1 MQTYSIP
8 IWKQAPFIRIIIP
21 LIIGIC
27 IQWYLPFSI
36 VIIIALLTISFA
48 GFYLFYLLPIQLRY
62 KFQFVQSSLL
72 YFLVVALA
80 MLLTWNNDYKNNHYW
95 YGKNYNKGDFL
106 LARID
111 EPLSEKL
118 HSFKAI
124 VFVKAIVNDKKI
136 IPAKGKLLVFFK
148 KNKSQ
153 PNLHYGD
160 LILINKIPE
169 AIKNSG
175 NPGAFDNKRYQHFQ
189 QIYDQ
194 VFLTDSEYVSLNQHS
209 FNHLNKF
216 IYSLQA
222 FTIQGL
228 RKYIK
233 NDDETLGIA
242 EALLIGYKNDL
253 DKDLVQ
259 AYSNTGV
266 VHIIAISG
274 LHLGLIYMVLLWL
287 FDRIP
292 FIKRFKIFKSI
303 SIISCL
309 WIFSLLTGASAS
321 VLRSAVMFTCI
332 IIGKTIKR
340 QSSIY
345 NSLAASAFILLC
357 YNPYFL
363 WDVGF
368 QLSYLAIIGIISLQK
383 PIHQLLYFETYLLKK
398 IWEMSSITIAAQII
412 TFPICLY
419 YFHQFPNVFLISN
432 LIAVPLST
440 VILFSEII
448 LICFSWI
455 PFLGIYLGK
464 FIEVS
469 IWLMNYLIICF
480 NKIPFA
486 ICKNIYANLFSTYVL
501 YALVICILCWLIL
514 ENKKFIKYAFVF
526 SILFTSI
533 HAIASIHLT
542 QQKKIIVYNAPR
554 KQAIDLAYKNEYYF
568 CGDSDLNN
576 PISTK
581 NILLQPSRSYFQ
593 LSKPVNDL
601 PALTQ
606 NQYLWQ
612 FYGKRFFILDT
623 NLVFPSLT
631 TKVQVD
637 FIIVSKNP
645 KLKII
650 DAAQFM
656 DTKLVV
662 FEASNSLWKIE
673 KWKKECDAL
682 NLPYY
687 SIPEKGAFVFNIP

>member
-8 IWKQAPFIRIIIP
+8 IWKQAPFIRIIVP

-36 VIIIALLTISFA
+36 VIIIALLIISIT

-80 MLLTWNNDYKNNHYW
+80 MLLTWNNDYKNNRYW
-95 YGKNYNKGDFL
+95 YGKNYIKGDFL
-106 LARID
+106 LVRID

-175 NPGAFDNKRYQHFQ
+175 NPGAFDNKRYQKFQ

-216 IYSLQA
+216 IYSLQS
-222 FTIQGL
+222 FTVEGL
-228 RKYIK
+228 RKFIK

-455 PFLGIYLGK
+455 PFLGVYLGK

-581 NILLQPSRSYFQ
+581 NIILQPSRSFFQ
-593 LSKPVNDL
+593 LSRPVNDL
-601 PALTQ
+601 PGLSK
-606 NQYLWQ
+606 NQYVWQ
-612 FYGKRFFILDT
+612 FHGKSFFILDT

-656 DTKLVV
+656 DTKLVI

>member
-216 IYSLQA
+216 IYSLQT
-222 FTIQGL
+222 FTIEGL

-345 NSLAASAFILLC
+345 NSLATSAFILLC

-631 TKVQVD
+631 TKLQVD
-637 FIIVSKNP
+637 FLIVSKNP
-645 KLKII
+645 KMKII

>member
-216 IYSLQA
+216 IYSLQT
-222 FTIQGL
+222 FTIEGL

-593 LSKPVNDL
+593 LSQPVNDL

-631 TKVQVD
+631 TKLQVD
-637 FIIVSKNP
+637 FLIVSKNP
-645 KLKII
+645 KMKII

-656 DTKLVV
+656 DTKLVI

>member
-216 IYSLQA
+216 IYSLQS
-222 FTIQGL
+222 FTIEGL

-623 NLVFPSLT
+623 NLVFTSLT

>member
-209 FNHLNKF
+209 FNNLNKF
-216 IYSLQA
+216 IYSLQI
-222 FTIQGL
+222 FTIEGL
-228 RKYIK
+228 RRYIK

-345 NSLAASAFILLC
+345 NSLATSAFILLC

-612 FYGKRFFILDT
+612 FYGKSFFILDT
-623 NLVFPSLT
+623 NLVFPSLA
-631 TKVQVD
+631 TKIQVD
-637 FIIVSKNP
+637 FLIVSRNP
-645 KLKII
+645 KMKII

-656 DTKLVV
+656 DTKLVI

>member
-216 IYSLQA
+216 IYSLQI
-222 FTIQGL
+222 FTIEGL
-228 RKYIK
+228 RRYIK

-612 FYGKRFFILDT
+612 FYGKSFFILDT

-637 FIIVSKNP
+637 FLIVSKNP
-645 KLKII
+645 KMKII

-656 DTKLVV
+656 DTKLVI

>member
-216 IYSLQA
+216 IYSLQI
-222 FTIQGL
+222 FTIEGL
-228 RKYIK
+228 RRYIK

-357 YNPYFL
+357 YNPCFL

-383 PIHQLLYFETYLLKK
+383 PIHQLLYLETYLLKK

>member
-345 NSLAASAFILLC
+345 NSLATSAFILLC

-631 TKVQVD
+631 TKLQVD
-637 FIIVSKNP
+637 FLIVSKNP
-645 KLKII
+645 KMKII

-656 DTKLVV
+656 DTKLVI

>member
-194 VFLTDSEYVSLNQHS
+194 VFLTDSEYVSLNQYS

-216 IYSLQA
+216 IYSLQT
-222 FTIQGL
+222 FTIEGL

-345 NSLAASAFILLC
+345 NSLATSAFILLC

-501 YALVICILCWLIL
+501 YALVICTLCWLIL

-612 FYGKRFFILDT
+612 FYGKSFFILDT
-623 NLVFPSLT
+623 NLVFPSLA
-631 TKVQVD
+631 TKIQVD
-637 FIIVSKNP
+637 FLIVSRNP
-645 KLKII
+645 KMKII

-656 DTKLVV
+656 DTKLVI

>member
-72 YFLVVALA
+72 YFLVIALA

-216 IYSLQA
+216 IYSLQT
-222 FTIQGL
+222 FTIEGL
-228 RKYIK
+228 RRYIK

-637 FIIVSKNP
+637 FLIVSKNP
-645 KLKII
+645 KMKII
-650 DAAQFM
+650 DAVQFM

>member
-72 YFLVVALA
+72 YFLVIALA

-153 PNLHYGD
+153 PHLHYGD

-216 IYSLQA
+216 IYSLQS
-222 FTIQGL
+222 FTIEGL

-287 FDRIP
+287 FDQIP

-501 YALVICILCWLIL
+501 YALVICTLCWLIL

-542 QQKKIIVYNAPR
+542 QQKKIVVYNAPR

-631 TKVQVD
+631 TKLQVD
-637 FIIVSKNP
+637 FLIVSKNP
-645 KLKII
+645 KMKII

>member
-216 IYSLQA
+216 IYSLQI
-222 FTIQGL
+222 FTIEGL

-631 TKVQVD
+631 TKVHVD
-637 FIIVSKNP
+637 FLIVSKNP

>member
-8 IWKQAPFIRIIIP
+8 IWKQAPFIRIIVP

-72 YFLVVALA
+72 YFLVIALA

-216 IYSLQA
+216 IYSLQI
-222 FTIQGL
+222 FTIEGL
-228 RKYIK
+228 RRYIK

-383 PIHQLLYFETYLLKK
+383 PIHQLLYFETYLIKK

-581 NILLQPSRSYFQ
+581 NILLQPTRSFFQ
-593 LSKPVNDL
+593 LSRPVNDL
-601 PALTQ
+601 PGLTQ
-606 NQYLWQ
+606 SQYVWQ
-612 FYGKRFFILDT
+612 FHGKSFFILDT

-637 FIIVSKNP
+637 FLIVSKNP

-656 DTKLVV
+656 DTKLVI

>member
-1 MQTYSIP
+1 
-8 IWKQAPFIRIIIP
+8 
-21 LIIGIC
+21 
-27 IQWYLPFSI
+27 
-36 VIIIALLTISFA
+36 
-48 GFYLFYLLPIQLRY
+48 
-62 KFQFVQSSLL
+62 
-72 YFLVVALA
+72 
-80 MLLTWNNDYKNNHYW
+80 
-95 YGKNYNKGDFL
+95 
-106 LARID
+106 
-111 EPLSEKL
+111 
-118 HSFKAI
+118 
-124 VFVKAIVNDKKI
+124 
-136 IPAKGKLLVFFK
+136 
-148 KNKSQ
+148 
-153 PNLHYGD
+153 
-160 LILINKIPE
+160 
-169 AIKNSG
+169 
-175 NPGAFDNKRYQHFQ
+175 
-189 QIYDQ
+189 
-194 VFLTDSEYVSLNQHS
+194 
-209 FNHLNKF
+209 
-216 IYSLQA
+216 
-222 FTIQGL
+222 L

-383 PIHQLLYFETYLLKK
+383 PIHQLLYFETYLIKK

-464 FIEVS
+464 FVEVS
-469 IWLMNYLIICF
+469 IWLMNDLIICF

-514 ENKKFIKYAFVF
+514 ENKKFIKYAFLF

-533 HAIASIHLT
+533 HAIASIHL
-542 QQKKIIVYNAPR
+542 
-554 KQAIDLAYKNEYYF
+554 
-568 CGDSDLNN
+568 
-576 PISTK
+576 
-581 NILLQPSRSYFQ
+581 
-593 LSKPVNDL
+593 
-601 PALTQ
+601 
-606 NQYLWQ
+606 
-612 FYGKRFFILDT
+612 
-623 NLVFPSLT
+623 
-631 TKVQVD
+631 
-637 FIIVSKNP
+637 
-645 KLKII
+645 
-650 DAAQFM
+650 M
-656 DTKLVV
+656 
-662 FEASNSLWKIE
+662 
-673 KWKKECDAL
+673 
-682 NLPYY
+682 
-687 SIPEKGAFVFNIP
+687 

>member
-62 KFQFVQSSLL
+62 KFQFIQSSLL

-222 FTIQGL
+222 FTIEGL

-612 FYGKRFFILDT
+612 FYGKSFFILDT

>member
-72 YFLVVALA
+72 YFLVIALA

-216 IYSLQA
+216 IYSLQI
-222 FTIQGL
+222 FTIEGL
-228 RKYIK
+228 RRYIK

-631 TKVQVD
+631 TKLQVD
-637 FIIVSKNP
+637 FLIVSKNP
-645 KLKII
+645 KMKII

-656 DTKLVV
+656 DTKLVI

>member
-72 YFLVVALA
+72 YFLVIALA

-95 YGKNYNKGDFL
+95 YGKNYIKGDFL

-175 NPGAFDNKRYQHFQ
+175 NPGAFDNKRYQNFQ

-216 IYSLQA
+216 IYSLQI
-222 FTIQGL
+222 FTIEGL
-228 RKYIK
+228 RRYIK

-593 LSKPVNDL
+593 LSQPVNDL

-631 TKVQVD
+631 TKLQVD
-637 FIIVSKNP
+637 FLIVSKNP
-645 KLKII
+645 KMKII

>member
-72 YFLVVALA
+72 YFLVIALA

-216 IYSLQA
+216 IYSLQT
-222 FTIQGL
+222 FTIEGL

-287 FDRIP
+287 FDQIP

-612 FYGKRFFILDT
+612 FYGKSFFILDT
-623 NLVFPSLT
+623 NLVFPSLA
-631 TKVQVD
+631 TKIQVD
-637 FIIVSKNP
+637 FLIVSRNP
-645 KLKII
+645 KMKII

-656 DTKLVV
+656 DTKLVI